1 MGIIGKCFIWILA
14 SFRGNEILLIKK
26 NVKTNLC
33 METYI
38 IEKDLYCHCI
48 KATSFPE
55 GVLAAHQLLQSLFA
69 FDGKR
74 KFYGI
79 SRPEGTG
86 EIAYWA
92 AVEKTDDDNLQD
104 NRPETFVILKGQ
116 YSGIDIKNFRSD
128 IQAIGRTFQQLLVHP
143 ELDPNGYC
151 LEWYYN
157 MNDVRCMV
165 RLKDATE

>member
-1 MGIIGKCFIWILA
+1 
-14 SFRGNEILLIKK
+14 
-26 NVKTNLC
+26 
-33 METYI
+33 MEAYI
-38 IEKDLYCHCI
+38 IEKDIRCHCI

-55 GVLAAHQLLQSLFA
+55 GVLAAHQLLHSLFA

-79 SRPEGTG
+79 SRPEGKG
-86 EIAYWA
+86 AIAYWA
-92 AVEKTDDDNLQD
+92 AVEKQDDDNVQD
-104 NRPETFVILKGQ
+104 ERPEEFVISKGQ
-116 YSGIDIKNFRSD
+116 YSGIDIKNFRND
-128 IQAIGRTFQQLLVHP
+128 IPAIGRTFQQLLMHP

-165 RLKDATE
+165 RLKDVTA

>member
-1 MGIIGKCFIWILA
+1 
-14 SFRGNEILLIKK
+14 
-26 NVKTNLC
+26 
-33 METYI
+33 MEAYI
-38 IEKDLYCHCI
+38 IEKDIGCHCI

-55 GVLAAHQLLQSLFA
+55 GVLAAHQLLHSLFT

-79 SRPEGTG
+79 SRPEGNGT
-86 EIAYWA
+86 IRYRA
-92 AVEKTDDDNLQD
+92 AVEKLDDDNLQEG
-104 NRPETFVILKGQ
+104 RLEEFVILKGQ

-128 IQAIGRTFQQLLVHP
+128 IPAIDRTFQQLLTHP

-157 MNDVRCMV
+157 MNDIRCMV
-165 RLKDATE
+165 RLKDVTK